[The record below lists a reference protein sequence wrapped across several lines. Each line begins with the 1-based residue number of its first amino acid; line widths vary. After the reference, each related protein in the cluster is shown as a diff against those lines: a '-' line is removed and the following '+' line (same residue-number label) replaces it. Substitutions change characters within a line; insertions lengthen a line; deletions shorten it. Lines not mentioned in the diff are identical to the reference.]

1 MNQNTKKNDT
11 KINKYPPIINEYC
24 ENSGKKAYI
33 KPSMELYPLCDK
45 ILGPDATVSGKL
57 TGPEYGGDLYEQD

>member
-1 MNQNTKKNDT
+1 MVQKLANT
-11 KINKYPPIINEYC
+11 PIIVNGC
-24 ENSGKKAYI
+24 DNNSGKKAYI
-33 KPSMELYPLCDK
+33 KPSMEVYPLCDE